1 LIPPEP
7 QIIKCPFCGK
17 ENSEGAIFCNQCGMI
32 FKKK

>member
-7 QIIKCPFCGK
+7 QIIMCPFCGK
-17 ENSEGAIFCNQCGMI
+17 ENSEGTTFCNQCGMI